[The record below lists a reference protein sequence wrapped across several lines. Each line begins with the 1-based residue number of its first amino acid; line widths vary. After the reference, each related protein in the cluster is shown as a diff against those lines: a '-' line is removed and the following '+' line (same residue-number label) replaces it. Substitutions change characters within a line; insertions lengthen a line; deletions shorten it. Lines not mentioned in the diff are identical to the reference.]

1 MIKSEMGVV
10 SVQGDARVILTEL
23 NDIFIAL
30 KAHMGLTDENI
41 VEILAGSD
49 SSKGT
54 TCVTDE
60 EAEAIRKKNAYTA
73 EALLKELD
81 KEQS

>member
-10 SVQGDARVILTEL
+10 QIHGDGRVILTEL
-23 NDIFIAL
+23 EDIFTVL

-41 VEILAGSD
+41 VEILARSD

-54 TCVTDE
+54 SVTEE
-60 EAEAIRKKNAYTA
+60 EAEAVRKKNAFIT
-73 EALLKELD
+73 EALLEKFD

>member
-10 SVQGDARVILTEL
+10 QIHGDGRVILTEL
-23 NDIFIAL
+23 EGIFTVL

-41 VEILAGSD
+41 VEILARSD
-49 SSKGT
+49 SSKGIN
-54 TCVTDE
+54 VTEE
-60 EAEAIRKKNAYTA
+60 EAEAVRKKNAFIT
-73 EALLKELD
+73 EALLEKFD

>member
-10 SVQGDARVILTEL
+10 QIHGDGRVILTEL
-23 NDIFIAL
+23 ESIFTVL

-41 VEILAGSD
+41 VEILARSD

-54 TCVTDE
+54 SVTEE
-60 EAEAIRKKNAYTA
+60 EAEAVRKKNAFIT
-73 EALLKELD
+73 EALLEKFD

>member
-10 SVQGDARVILTEL
+10 HIHGDGRVILSEL
-23 NDIFIAL
+23 ESIFTVL
-30 KAHMGLTDENI
+30 KAMGLTDENI
-41 VEILAGSD
+41 VEILARSD

-54 TCVTDE
+54 SVTEE
-60 EAEAIRKKNAYTA
+60 EAEAVRKKNEQFA
-73 EALLKELD
+73 EEMLRYLD

>member
-1 MIKSEMGVV
+1 MIKSDMGVV
-10 SVQGDARVILTEL
+10 SIHGDARVILAEL
-23 NDIFIAL
+23 EDIFTVL

-54 TCVTDE
+54 NVTEE
-60 EAEAIRKKNAYTA
+60 EAEAVRKKNAYIT
-73 EALLKELD
+73 EALLEALD
-81 KEQS
+81 KE

>member
-10 SVQGDARVILTEL
+10 QIHGDGRVILTEL
-23 NDIFIAL
+23 EGIFTVL

-41 VEILAGSD
+41 VEILARSD

-54 TCVTDE
+54 SVTEE
-60 EAEAIRKKNAYTA
+60 EAEAVRKKNAFIT
-73 EALLKELD
+73 EALLEKFD

>member
-10 SVQGDARVILTEL
+10 QIHGDGRVILAEL
-23 NDIFIAL
+23 EGIFTVL

-41 VEILAGSD
+41 VEILARSD

-54 TCVTDE
+54 SVTEE
-60 EAEAIRKKNAYTA
+60 EAEAVRKKNAFIT
-73 EALLKELD
+73 EALLEKFD

>member
-10 SVQGDARVILTEL
+10 QIHGDGRVILTEL
-23 NDIFIAL
+23 EGIFTVL

-41 VEILAGSD
+41 VEILARSD

-54 TCVTDE
+54 SVTEE
-60 EAEAIRKKNAYTA
+60 EAEAVRKKNAFIT
-73 EALLKELD
+73 EALLEKFD
-81 KEQS
+81 KEKS

>member
-10 SVQGDARVILTEL
+10 QIHGDGRIILTEL
-23 NDIFIAL
+23 EGIFTVL

-41 VEILAGSD
+41 VEILARSD

-54 TCVTDE
+54 SVTEE
-60 EAEAIRKKNAYTA
+60 EAEAVRKKNAFIT
-73 EALLKELD
+73 EALLEKFD

>member
-10 SVQGDARVILTEL
+10 QIHGDGRVILTVLEG
-23 NDIFIAL
+23 IFTVL

-41 VEILAGSD
+41 VEILARSD

-54 TCVTDE
+54 SVTEE
-60 EAEAIRKKNAYTA
+60 EAEAVRKKNAFIT
-73 EALLKELD
+73 EALLEKFD

>member
-10 SVQGDARVILTEL
+10 QIHGDGRVILTEL
-23 NDIFIAL
+23 EGIFTVL

-41 VEILAGSD
+41 VEILARSE

-54 TCVTDE
+54 SVTEE
-60 EAEAIRKKNAYTA
+60 EAEAVRKKNAFLT
-73 EALLKELD
+73 EALLEKFD

>member
-10 SVQGDARVILTEL
+10 QIHGDGRVILTEL
-23 NDIFIAL
+23 ESIFTVL

-54 TCVTDE
+54 NVTEE
-60 EAEAIRKKNAYTA
+60 EAEAVRKKNAYIT
-73 EALLKELD
+73 EALLKEYD

>member
-10 SVQGDARVILTEL
+10 QIHGDGRVILTEL
-23 NDIFIAL
+23 EGIFTVL

-41 VEILAGSD
+41 VEILARSD

-54 TCVTDE
+54 SVTEE
-60 EAEAIRKKNAYTA
+60 EAEAVRKKNAFIT
-73 EALLKELD
+73 EALLEKFD
-81 KEQS
+81 KE

>member
-10 SVQGDARVILTEL
+10 QIHGDGRVILTEL
-23 NDIFIAL
+23 ECIFTVL

-41 VEILAGSD
+41 VEILARSD

-54 TCVTDE
+54 SVTEE
-60 EAEAIRKKNAYTA
+60 EAEAVRKKNAFIT
-73 EALLKELD
+73 EALLEKFD

>member
-10 SVQGDARVILTEL
+10 QIHGDGRVILTEL
-23 NDIFIAL
+23 EGIFTVL

-41 VEILAGSD
+41 VEILARSD

-54 TCVTDE
+54 NVTEE
-60 EAEAIRKKNAYTA
+60 EAEAVRKKNEQFA
-73 EALLKELD
+73 EEMLRYLD

>member
-1 MIKSEMGVV
+1 MIKPEMGVV
-10 SVQGDARVILTEL
+10 QIHGDGRVILTEL
-23 NDIFIAL
+23 EGIFTVL

-41 VEILAGSD
+41 VEILARSD

-54 TCVTDE
+54 SVTEE
-60 EAEAIRKKNAYTA
+60 EAEAVRKKNAFIT
-73 EALLKELD
+73 EALLEKFD